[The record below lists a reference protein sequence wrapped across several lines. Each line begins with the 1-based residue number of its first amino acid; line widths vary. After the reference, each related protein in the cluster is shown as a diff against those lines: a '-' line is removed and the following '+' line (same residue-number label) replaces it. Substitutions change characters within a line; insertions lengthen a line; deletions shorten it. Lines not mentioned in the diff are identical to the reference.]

1 VFLGFFTE
9 LKAAGIPVS
18 LKEYLT
24 LIEALDKGLAGFSA
38 EQFYFLSRAA
48 LVKDER
54 NLDRFDRVF
63 GHVFKGLAN
72 PGEALMAEIPE
83 EWLRKLAEKHLTEEE
98 KKLVKALGG
107 LEKIME
113 ELKKRLEEQKGRH
126 QGGSKWV
133 GTAGTSPF
141 GAYGY
146 NPQGVRIGQDR
157 NRNNSA
163 VKVWDR
169 RDFKDLDGTVELG
182 TRNIK
187 IALRRL
193 RKLARE
199 GAAEELDLPGTIRST
214 ARQGFLDM
222 QMVPERRNTA
232 RVLIFFDVG
241 GSMDP
246 HIRACEELFSAAR
259 AEFKHLEYFYFHN
272 CVYESLWKN
281 NRRRTAERIDT
292 WSVLHTYPHDYKA
305 IFVGDASMSPYELTH
320 EGGSVEHWN
329 AEAGVTWLQRIVATY
344 PKAVWL
350 NPSPERYWSH
360 SPSISLVSRS
370 LEGRMFPLTLDGIDR
385 AAREL
390 LR

>member
-1 VFLGFFTE
+1 MFLTFFTA
-9 LKAAGIPVS
+9 LKGAGVPVS

-24 LIEALDKGLAGFSA
+24 LIAALDKGLAQYST
-38 EQFYFLSRAA
+38 EEFYYLSRAA

-63 GHVFKGLAN
+63 GNVFKGIGD
-72 PGEALMAEIPE
+72 PGEALLAEIPE

-98 KKLVKALGG
+98 KKLIQALGG
-107 LEKIME
+107 LEKILE

-146 NPQGVRIGQDR
+146 NPAGVRIGQDK

-163 VKVWDR
+163 VKVWDKR
-169 RDFKDLDGTVELG
+169 EFKDLDDSVELG

-187 IALRRL
+187 VALRRL
-193 RKLARE
+193 RKFARQ
-199 GAAEELDLPGTIRST
+199 GAAEELDLPDTIRST
-214 ARQGFLDM
+214 ARQGWLDVKL
-222 QMVPERRNTA
+222 VPERRNTVK
-232 RVLIFFDVG
+232 VLIFFDVG

-246 HIRACEELFSAAR
+246 HIRICEELFSAAR

-272 CVYESLWKN
+272 CIYESVWRN

-292 WSVLHTYPHDYKA
+292 WQVLHTYPHDYKV
-305 IFVGDASMSPYELTH
+305 IFVGDASMSPFELTH

-329 AEAGVTWLQRIVATY
+329 EEPGLTWLQRVAATY

-350 NPSPERYWSH
+350 NPSQERYWGH

-370 LEGRMFPLTLDGIDR
+370 FEGRMFPLTLDGLDR
-385 AAREL
+385 AMREL
-390 LR
+390 VR

>member
-1 VFLGFFTE
+1 MFLTFFTE
-9 LKAAGIPVS
+9 LKVAGVPVS

-24 LIEALDKGLAGFSA
+24 LVEALDANLAQYST
-38 EQFYFLSRAA
+38 EEFYYLSRAA

-63 GHVFKGLAN
+63 GHVFKGLAS
-72 PGEALMAEIPE
+72 PGDALLAEVPE

-107 LEKIME
+107 LDKILE

-141 GAYGY
+141 GAHGY
-146 NPQGVRIGQDR
+146 NPAGVRIGQDQ

-163 VKVWDR
+163 VKVWDKR
-169 RDFKDLDGTVELG
+169 EFRDLDDTLELG

-187 IALRRL
+187 VALRRL
-193 RKLARE
+193 RKFARQ

-214 ARQGFLDM
+214 ARQGWLDV
-222 QMVPERRNTA
+222 QLVPERRNTVK
-232 RVLIFFDVG
+232 VLIFFDVG

-272 CVYESLWKN
+272 CVYEGVWKD
-281 NRRRTAERIDT
+281 NRRRNAERIDT
-292 WSVLHTYPHDYKA
+292 WKLLHTYPHDYKV
-305 IFVGDASMSPYELTH
+305 IFVGDASMSPFELTH

-329 AEAGVTWLQRIVATY
+329 AEPGLTWLNHIATTY
-344 PKAVWL
+344 RKAVWL
-350 NPSPERYWSH
+350 NPSSEKYWDY

-370 LEGRMFPLTLDGIDR
+370 FEGRMFPLTVDGIDR
-385 AAREL
+385 AMREL
-390 LR
+390 VR